1 MCSCPRCLLEE
12 SLRIAGL
19 GLALHWLWPRTKVPV
34 AKEYQRLPWLSPN
47 VLRGMY
53 REGDNV
59 GLRTGKVKG
68 AKFPIVAVD
77 VDGQSA
83 GEWVRKYL
91 PPSPVISISANGE
104 HWLYLYPGGVQHIG
118 NRAKIRTKEEIKI
131 DLDIRA
137 DGGNLVIPPSIHP
150 SGVIYQAAQPW
161 TAELLSA
168 MPVFDP
174 AWIPTGPVQ
183 AARPTAVLMSDT
195 DVLFERGKR
204 LAMRWQTSERGQG
217 HGTDTFKLA
226 GYLMHTLGLSEPAA
240 LLVMSQHYNPR
251 CPNPYNDRELAR
263 KVSEAATKMRAR

>member
-1 MCSCPRCLLEE
+1 MKGRSFR
-12 SLRIAGL
+12 S
-19 GLALHWLWPRTKVPV
+19 WPLMWTDRARVVGSEVP
-34 AKEYQRLPWLSPN
+34 S
-47 VLRGMY
+47 
-53 REGDNV
+53 
-59 GLRTGKVKG
+59 
-68 AKFPIVAVD
+68 
-77 VDGQSA
+77 S
-83 GEWVRKYL
+83 
-91 PPSPVISISANGE
+91 SPVISISANGE

-137 DGGNLVIPPSIHP
+137 DGGKSRDSSEHPP
-150 SGVIYQAAQPW
+150 SGVIYQAEQPW

-183 AARPTAVLMSDT
+183 AARPTAVLVSDT

-240 LLVMSQHYNPR
+240 LLLMSGCTTTR
-251 CPNPYNDRELAR
+251 VALA
-263 KVSEAATKMRAR
+263 STTLATWAFAGSAKPSLKDRAR

>member
-1 MCSCPRCLLEE
+1 MSEILSEA
-12 SLRIAGL
+12 LRLSSL
-19 GLALHWLWPRTKVPV
+19 GLAIHWLRPRTKIPV
-34 AKEYQRLPWLSPN
+34 AKEYQRLPWFAPRF
-47 VLRGMY
+47 LRGMY
-53 REGDNV
+53 RDGNNA
-59 GLRTGKVKG
+59 GLHTGKVKG

-77 VDGQSA
+77 VDGQSG

-104 HWLYLYPGGVQHIG
+104 HWLYLYPEGVSHIG
-118 NRAKIRTKEEIKI
+118 NRAKIRTKDGIKI

-137 DGGNLVIPPSIHP
+137 DGGTLVIPPSIHP

-161 TAELLSA
+161 TEELLSA

-174 AWIPTGPVQ
+174 EWIPTGPVQ
-183 AARPTAVLMSDT
+183 AARPTVLQVTDSDA
-195 DVLFERGKR
+195 LMERGRR

-226 GYLMHTLGLSEPAA
+226 GYLMNTIGLSEAAA
-240 LLVMSQHYNPR
+240 LSVMSNHYNPR
-251 CPNPYNDRELAR
+251 CPSPYNDRELAR